1 MIEESQHQRTE
12 LLLGEKA
19 LNTLRTKRVA
29 VFGLGGVGGSCV
41 EALARAGVG
50 HLDLIDNDT
59 VALSNLNRQLF
70 ATRETIG
77 MKKTEAAAMRIRSID
92 PDIELR
98 LFPLF
103 YLPETKDQFPFEEW
117 DFIIDAIDTVSAK
130 LSIIEEAD
138 RRSIPILSAMGCG
151 NRLDPSRLSVMDLY
165 DTRNDPLARI
175 MRSECRKRRIRHLTV
190 VTSTETPLKPLIDLE
205 KENGTRRR
213 AVPGSSPFVPCAAGL
228 LLAYEAVRQMLS
240 LPSSR

>member
-12 LLLGEKA
+12 LLLGSEA
-19 LNTLRTKRVA
+19 LDTLRNKHVA
-29 VFGLGGVGGSCV
+29 VFGLGGVGGSCT
-41 EALARAGVG
+41 EALARAGIG

-77 MKKTEAAAMRIRSID
+77 MKKTEAAAKRIQAID
-92 PDIELR
+92 PDIVLH

-103 YLPETKDQFPFEEW
+103 YLPETKNEFPFEEW
-117 DFIIDAIDTVSAK
+117 DFIIDAIDTVTAK
-130 LSIIEEAD
+130 LSIIEEASS
-138 RRSIPILSAMGCG
+138 RHIPIISAMGCG
-151 NRLDPSRLSVMDLY
+151 NRLDPSKLRVMDLY
-165 DTRNDPLARI
+165 ETRNDPLARI
-175 MRSECRKRRIRHLTV
+175 MRSECRKRKIEHLTV
-190 VTSTETPLKPLIDLE
+190 VTSLETPRKPLVDLE

-240 LPSSR
+240 LPSAQ